1 MKTSLKLLLTFF
13 LFVSCDQTGTEPQR
27 YSIETLMS
35 NNRSSGGYFSKDG
48 SKLLY
53 SSDKSGI
60 FNVYEVD
67 LNTDKETQVTSST
80 EESYFAQDYS
90 PLTGEIFYSADKG
103 GNENSH
109 LYLIRDG
116 KSVDLT
122 PGEKTKA
129 SLVGWTQNEKQMY
142 FQSNARNP
150 KSVSY
155 THLRAHET

>member
-1 MKTSLKLLLTFF
+1 MKNSLKLLLA
-13 LFVSCDQTGTEPQR
+13 LLIVVGCSQVETETQQ

-80 EESYFAQDYS
+80 EESFFAQ
-90 PLTGEIFYSADKG
+90 G
-103 GNENSH
+103 
-109 LYLIRDG
+109 
-116 KSVDLT
+116 
-122 PGEKTKA
+122 
-129 SLVGWTQNEKQMY
+129 
-142 FQSNARNP
+142 
-150 KSVSY
+150 
-155 THLRAHET
+155 